1 LHEWQRDKDLVLN
14 SSEEIEE
21 FKNCASIMAFN
32 IAQQYGIKSIS
43 DIEKAELESCENKVL
58 SFQRHKI
65 IVDSCPRQ
73 TQRRPV
79 ANPEGPLSLPS
90 PSPFCMKMRY
100 CRQGSLQSNNYEL
113 EAAKENLQ
121 VLFQQHPDM
130 RDQVLKVLEP
140 EFALQS
146 DLQVQLQK
154 DQSKMA
160 KKLAKQ
166 KKLRA
171 IDSILKFKVD
181 VAPWN
186 PEASK
191 AK

>member
-1 LHEWQRDKDLVLN
+1 
-14 SSEEIEE
+14 
-21 FKNCASIMAFN
+21 
-32 IAQQYGIKSIS
+32 
-43 DIEKAELESCENKVL
+43 
-58 SFQRHKI
+58 
-65 IVDSCPRQ
+65 
-73 TQRRPV
+73 
-79 ANPEGPLSLPS
+79 
-90 PSPFCMKMRY
+90 MRY

-171 IDSILKFKVD
+171 IDSILKCKVD

-191 AK
+191 QTAVWNIES